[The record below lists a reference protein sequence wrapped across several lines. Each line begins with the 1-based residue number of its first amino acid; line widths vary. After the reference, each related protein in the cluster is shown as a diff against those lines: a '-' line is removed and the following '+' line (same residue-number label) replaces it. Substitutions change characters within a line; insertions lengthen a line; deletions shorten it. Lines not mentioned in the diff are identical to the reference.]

1 MQNNWKNS
9 IKNAFKHRE
18 IEPQRDLWSEL
29 EKQLDQHEVKPL
41 KKKRLLY
48 FAAASITVLIGLGT
62 FVFHYFGQTNISENK
77 VITNISKPQENSQ
90 TNLLIQEVDTMNLIS
105 KEKIVVAKEK
115 PEQSVKSNE
124 KKIIAEQSLNIDK
137 EVDKYVDDAFQGIS
151 SDEIIA
157 QVQKEAEL
165 ERRIDSIYNSMAFS
179 DISVDEL
186 LLIASA
192 EIKIDQYVES
202 QSDTKKMLS
211 DVEKLNLKERIHL
224 FFDKVS
230 NEYDKLKIA
239 FIK

>member
-1 MQNNWKNS
+1 M
-9 IKNAFKHRE
+9 
-18 IEPQRDLWSEL
+18 
-29 EKQLDQHEVKPL
+29 V
-41 KKKRLLY
+41 
-48 FAAASITVLIGLGT
+48 
-62 FVFHYFGQTNISENK
+62 
-77 VITNISKPQENSQ
+77 TNISKPQENSQ
-90 TNLLIQEVDTMNLIS
+90 TNLLIQEIDTKNLIS

-157 QVQKEAEL
+157 QVQKEVEL

>member
-1 MQNNWKNS
+1 MVTK
-9 IKNAFKHRE
+9 
-18 IEPQRDLWSEL
+18 
-29 EKQLDQHEVKPL
+29 
-41 KKKRLLY
+41 
-48 FAAASITVLIGLGT
+48 
-62 FVFHYFGQTNISENK
+62 
-77 VITNISKPQENSQ
+77 ISKPQENSQ

-105 KEKIVVAKEK
+105 KEKIVVVKET
-115 PEQSVKSNE
+115 PEQSVESSE